1 METIRQLWNV
11 GQSVY
16 NISGLISSLKKQGE
30 TVLDTERPKGYNKPV
45 QCHLCLYPGSKH
57 LKRHLQKRGQ
67 LAIFQYRQVMRDINK
82 YCQVGDK

>member
-45 QCHLCLYPGSKH
+45 QCHLLFVSWLKTSK
-57 LKRHLQKRGQ
+57 KTSTKARTIGNISIQAGYER
-67 LAIFQYRQVMRDINK
+67 Y
-82 YCQVGDK
+82 